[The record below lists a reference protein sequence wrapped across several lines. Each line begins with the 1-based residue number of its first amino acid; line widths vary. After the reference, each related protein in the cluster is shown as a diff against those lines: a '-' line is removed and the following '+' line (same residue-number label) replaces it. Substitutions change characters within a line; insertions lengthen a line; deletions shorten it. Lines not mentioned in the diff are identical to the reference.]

1 MFLLIVQKQINTFLV
16 NEIFDDWTDIFED
29 IVLFKAQYL

>member
-1 MFLLIVQKQINTFLV
+1 MFLLIVQKIINTFLV

-29 IVLFKAQYL
+29 IVLF

>member
-16 NEIFDDWTDIFED
+16 NEIFNDWTDTFED

>member
-16 NEIFDDWTDIFED
+16 NEIFNDWTDIFQY
-29 IVLFKAQYL
+29 IVLF

>member
-16 NEIFDDWTDIFED
+16 NEIFNDWTDIFED
-29 IVLFKAQYL
+29 IVLF

>member
-16 NEIFDDWTDIFED
+16 NEIFNDWTDIFED
-29 IVLFKAQYL
+29 IVLS

>member
-16 NEIFDDWTDIFED
+16 NEIFNDWTDIFQD
-29 IVLFKAQYL
+29 IVLF